1 MEILQQQPM
10 HASPISAML
19 TWPFSIQ
26 MSGMKMLHLWSLMLF
41 CCLFTLT
48 LAQLPEN
55 VPRNMEAVKLQ
66 PCYYWKDNPGKAEK
80 TQDLNSNSTVEA
92 YSLYLPKFMAQN
104 FITALF
110 DALKTVE
117 TPSTTIIG
125 KLMGRAESNL
135 QEFLELNNTN
145 AELFH
150 SRIQTAKE
158 QPHLSSKIPIKFN
171 MEFKVPVT
179 KHMILLHVTINMPAE
194 VKAEKD
200 KKSKIHLTLG
210 SCITEDNSLNT
221 TIA

>member
-66 PCYYWKDNPGKAEK
+66 PCYYWKDNP
-80 TQDLNSNSTVEA
+80 D
-92 YSLYLPKFMAQN
+92 LPKFMAQN